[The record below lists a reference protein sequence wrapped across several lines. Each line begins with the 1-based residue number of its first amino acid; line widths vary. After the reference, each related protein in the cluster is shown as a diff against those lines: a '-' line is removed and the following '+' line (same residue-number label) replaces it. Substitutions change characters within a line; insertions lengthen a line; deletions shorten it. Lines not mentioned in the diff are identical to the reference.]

1 LSCNGAAIKA
11 LYVEDGARL
20 VLESQAEVMRTG
32 QVNSVDVKA
41 RRGDGSVGDFAVT
54 SKAMTNADGRIIGFT
69 GTIQDISARKTAEA
83 SLERLAY
90 YDPLTG
96 LANRALFHREI
107 SDVLTRSTRNGSPA
121 ALLLLDLDR
130 FKEVNDSLGHAAG
143 DDLLCKVAHMLSRVL
158 GSSHFLA
165 RLGGDE
171 FAVILSSFTD
181 QFAVEA
187 LAAEV
192 VATISGPIALD
203 WGEVDISTSIGVV
216 MIPRDGNNLTD
227 LLRNAD
233 LALYRAKED
242 GRGRYN
248 VFDANMSAA
257 AQHKMV
263 LARELRRAVN
273 SNTELSV
280 HYQPQVELSTGRVT
294 GFEALMRWT
303 HPTFGNVPP
312 SEFIPIAESS
322 QLICDLGL
330 WILRQATL
338 QAKAWIDAGEP
349 PREIAVNVS
358 AAQIWHTDFVSDVV
372 RVLKETGLPPH
383 LLCLELTESLLADH
397 AEGRVRAVLT
407 EFKRLGVT
415 LALDDFGTH
424 YSSLGYL
431 TQLPFDKLKIDRI
444 FVGGIV
450 QSERARKLLEG
461 VIALG
466 RGLGMLIVMEGVEE
480 SDEVEILRGFNCDTI
495 QGYVFARPTVAPQA
509 LAFARGR
516 DAKSDPSGMVG
527 AASYV
532 APPRLLAAAG

>member
-1 LSCNGAAIKA
+1 
-11 LYVEDGARL
+11 
-20 VLESQAEVMRTG
+20 
-32 QVNSVDVKA
+32 
-41 RRGDGSVGDFAVT
+41 VT
-54 SKAMTNADGRIIGFT
+54 SKAVTNAEGRIIGFS
-69 GTIQDISARKTAEA
+69 GTIQDISARKSAEET
-83 SLERLAY
+83 LERLAY

-107 SDVLTRSTRNGSPA
+107 NDVLTHCTQTGSRA
-121 ALLLLDLDR
+121 ALLLLDLDH

-143 DDLLCKVAHMLSRVL
+143 DELLCKVAHLISRAL
-158 GSSHFLA
+158 GNNHFLS

-171 FAVILSSFTD
+171 FAIILRGDVDLS
-181 QFAVEA
+181 AIEA

-192 VATISGPIALD
+192 IATISGSITLD
-203 WGEVDISTSIGVV
+203 WGEVTIGTSIGIVL
-216 MIPRDGNNLTD
+216 IPRDGSTLND
-227 LLRNAD
+227 LLRHAD

-242 GRGRYN
+242 GRGR
-248 VFDANMSAA
+248 FDFFEADMSAG
-257 AQHKMV
+257 AQHKIV

-273 SNTELSV
+273 NNTGLSV

-312 SEFIPIAESS
+312 SDFIPIAESS

-330 WILRQATL
+330 WILREAAL
-338 QAKAWIDAGEP
+338 QAKAWIDAGETA
-349 PREIAVNVS
+349 REIAVNVS
-358 AAQIWHTDFVSDVV
+358 AAQIWHTDFVGDVV

-397 AEGRVRAVLT
+397 AEGRVRTVLT

-415 LALDDFGTH
+415 LALDDFGTD

-444 FVGGIV
+444 FIGGIV
-450 QSERARKLLEG
+450 SSERARRLLEG

-466 RGLGMLIVMEGVEE
+466 RGLGMLIVMEGVENP
-480 SDEVEILRGFNCDTI
+480 DEVEILRGFNCDVI
-495 QGYVFARPTVAPQA
+495 QGYVFARPTPASQA
-509 LAFARGR
+509 LTFARDPG
-516 DAKSDPSGMVG
+516 AKAG
-527 AASYV
+527 APGIVEVASEP
-532 APPRLLAAAG
+532 AIQRTLSAAG